1 MPGSSQAMPNNFDFS
16 GLTDSPEDLAKA
28 KEAAR
33 AAGVPGA
40 CRHKY
45 RDTYCQFRC
54 LGREVLYL

>member
-1 MPGSSQAMPNNFDFS
+1 MPNNFDFS
-16 GLTDSPEDLAKA
+16 GLTDSPEDLANA